1 MSHRVTGTLAAIPFG
16 FLATIFAFIDGSPGL
31 VAGPLTAVMVGLIA
45 AEVSRT
51 RGLHRVWL
59 RVPVSVIL
67 SWAAGIA
74 LFPIVTFAC
83 LAAWR
88 L

>member
-1 MSHRVTGTLAAIPFG
+1 VSHRVIGTIAAVPFG
-16 FLATIFAFIDGSPGL
+16 FFATVFAFIDGWPGL
-31 VAGPLTAVMVGLIA
+31 VAGPLTGVLVGMTA
-45 AEVSRT
+45 AELSRT

-59 RVPVSVIL
+59 RVPASMIL
-67 SWAAGIA
+67 SWVVGVA

-83 LAAWR
+83 IAAWK